1 MVAAIF
7 EKLISESEESK
18 MDEVLAKIGSD
29 LDGRFSSARTSESNL
44 GNLMAEVAL
53 AALQVIIINEYV

>member
-1 MVAAIF
+1 MIVD
-7 EKLISESEESK
+7 SEESK

-29 LDGRFSSARTSESNL
+29 LDGRFSSCRTSESNL